1 MQNILILN
9 LPKIRQISLKW
20 KINLKTIWILSF
32 LLITLLLVFYIIQ
45 LNMLFLETNLIKNY
59 EKKLNDIT
67 KENKILEISSVQVNS
82 LGDIDSQ
89 IAEKFNEFGFEKVK
103 DVHYI
108 NVLESTV
115 AKVNKKNE

>member
-32 LLITLLLVFYIIQ
+32 ILITLLLVFYIIQ

-108 NVLESTV
+108 NVLENMV